1 MSNNYIASE
10 CVFLLYFGF
19 GCNRM
24 NTSAPAADPIEGTL
38 FVVAA
43 PSGAGKG
50 TLVNALLAGDPA
62 ISLSISHTTRPP
74 RPGEQ
79 YGRHYY
85 FVERAEFEREVAEGI
100 FLEHA
105 EVHGNL
111 YGTSRT
117 TVAGLLQQGRDVLLE
132 IDWQGAQQIR
142 RAKPDCVSVFI
153 LPPSRAELERRLRG
167 RGSDAPE
174 VIEQRLHNSREEIAH
189 AHEFDYIIVN
199 DRLDDALS
207 DLRAIMQA
215 VRQRSALQWRRH
227 EGLIAELLA
236 PSVSDAL

>member
-1 MSNNYIASE
+1 M
-10 CVFLLYFGF
+10 
-19 GCNRM
+19 
-24 NTSAPAADPIEGTL
+24 PIEGTL

-43 PSGAGKG
+43 PSGAGKSS
-50 TLVNALLAGDPA
+50 LVNALLEREPA
-62 ISLSISHTTRPP
+62 ISLSVSHTTRPP

-85 FVERAEFEREVAEGI
+85 FVQREAFEQEIADGI

-117 TVAGLLQQGRDVLLE
+117 MVQGLLAQGRDVLLE
-132 IDWQGAQQIR
+132 IDWQGAEQIR
-142 RAKPDCVSVFI
+142 RSKPDCVSVFI

-167 RGSDAPE
+167 RGSDSAE
-174 VIEQRLHNSREEIAH
+174 VIERRLRNSRGEIAH
-189 AHEFDYIIVN
+189 AHEFDYILVN
-199 DRLDDALS
+199 DVFEQALG
-207 DLRAIMQA
+207 DLQAIVRA

-227 EGLIAELLA
+227 EALIAELLTGG
-236 PSVSDAL
+236 V

>member
-1 MSNNYIASE
+1 
-10 CVFLLYFGF
+10 
-19 GCNRM
+19 M
-24 NTSAPAADPIEGTL
+24 NATTPATAEGTL

-43 PSGAGKG
+43 PSGAGKS
-50 TLVNALLAGDPA
+50 TLVNALLEREPA

-85 FVERAEFEREVAEGI
+85 FVERGEFEREIAEGI

-117 TVAGLLQQGRDVLLE
+117 TVAQLLEQGRDVLLE
-132 IDWQGAQQIR
+132 IDWQGARQIR
-142 RAKPDCVSVFI
+142 KSKPDCVSVFI
-153 LPPSRAELERRLRG
+153 LPPSRVELERRLRG
-167 RGSDAPE
+167 RGSDSAE
-174 VIEQRLHNSREEIAH
+174 VIARRLHNSREEIAH

-199 DRLDDALS
+199 DDFDVALG
-207 DLRAIMQA
+207 DLQAIVRA
-215 VRQRSALQWRRH
+215 VRQRSSLPWGRH
-227 EGLIAELLA
+227 DALIAELLA
-236 PSVSDAL
+236 

>member
-1 MSNNYIASE
+1 
-10 CVFLLYFGF
+10 
-19 GCNRM
+19 M
-24 NTSAPAADPIEGTL
+24 NATTPATAEGTL

-43 PSGAGKG
+43 PSGAGKS
-50 TLVNALLAGDPA
+50 TLVNALLEREPA

-85 FVERAEFEREVAEGI
+85 FVERGEFEREIAEGI

-117 TVAGLLQQGRDVLLE
+117 TVAELLGQSRDVLLE
-132 IDWQGAQQIR
+132 IDWQGARQIR
-142 RAKPDCVSVFI
+142 KSKPDCVSVFI

-167 RGSDAPE
+167 RGSDSAE
-174 VIEQRLHNSREEIAH
+174 VIARRLHNSREEIAH

-199 DRLDDALS
+199 DDFDVALG
-207 DLRAIMQA
+207 DLQAIVRA
-215 VRQRSALQWRRH
+215 VRQRSHLQWHRH
-227 EGLIAELLA
+227 ETLIAELLA
-236 PSVSDAL
+236 

>member
-1 MSNNYIASE
+1 MS
-10 CVFLLYFGF
+10 
-19 GCNRM
+19 
-24 NTSAPAADPIEGTL
+24 TPAAGTL

-43 PSGAGKG
+43 PSGAGKS
-50 TLVNALLAGDPA
+50 TLVNALLEREPA

-117 TVAGLLQQGRDVLLE
+117 TVDGLLAQSRDVLLE
-132 IDWQGAQQIR
+132 IDWQGARQIR
-142 RAKPDCVSVFI
+142 TAKADCVSVFI
-153 LPPSRAELERRLRG
+153 LPPSRTELERRLRG

-174 VIEQRLHNSREEIAH
+174 VIERRLHNSREEIAH
-189 AHEFDYIIVN
+189 AHEFDYIVVN
-199 DRLDDALS
+199 DRFGDALDDLQ
-207 DLRAIMQA
+207 AIVRA
-215 VRQRSALQWRRH
+215 VRLRSRLQWGRH
-227 EGLIAELLA
+227 ESLIEALLA
-236 PSVSDAL
+236 S